1 MAKKERAIHI
11 PQNVSLRLESLKL
24 FSCNLT
30 LSICT
35 SPNAYK
41 VNYLCGDEIAMGK
54 LAIILYFI
62 LSVFPADEAMILD
75 IIDKNW
81 SKENNYQEVQ

>member
-1 MAKKERAIHI
+1 MLLLAY
-11 PQNVSLRLESLKL
+11 NTVSL
-24 FSCNLT
+24 
-30 LSICT
+30 ICT
-35 SPNAYK
+35 SSEAY
-41 VNYLCGDEIAMGK
+41 EIAMGK

-81 SKENNYQEVQ
+81 SEFNKMINDVFSGKKITIKKFNK